1 MKQLILGGAR
11 SGKSTLAESLAEGTG
26 LPVLYVATA
35 TAEDKA
41 MAERIAFHQS
51 RRSHEWDLV
60 EEPLDLARVLK
71 EHARSGRCIL
81 VDCLTLW
88 LTNILLREEGVHL
101 KQEMDALVELLP
113 QLPGEIIFVSNEVG
127 MGVVPM
133 GEQTRRFV
141 DESGWMHQRIAALCD
156 RVILTV
162 AGLPQVLK
170 GDSSGL

>member
-1 MKQLILGGAR
+1 MRGGTAL
-11 SGKSTLAESLAEGTG
+11 S
-26 LPVLYVATA
+26 VLYVATA
-35 TAEDKA
+35 TAGDRA

-51 RRSHEWDLV
+51 RRPDEWDLV
-60 EEPLDLARVLK
+60 EEPLALVKVLQD
-71 EHARSGRCIL
+71 HARSDRCIL

-88 LTNILLREEGVHL
+88 LTNTLLQDEGEHL
-101 KQEMDALVELLP
+101 KREVDALVELLP

-133 GEQTRRFV
+133 GELTRQFV
-141 DESGWMHQRIAALCD
+141 DESGWMHQRIAAQCD